1 MTHSKASSECEIYWL
16 CKETGYSLTIRCVL
30 SVPFSPVNVL
40 LIDLVVIATV
50 NL

>member
-16 CKETGYSLTIRCVL
+16 CKERGYSLTIRC
-30 SVPFSPVNVL
+30 VNVL